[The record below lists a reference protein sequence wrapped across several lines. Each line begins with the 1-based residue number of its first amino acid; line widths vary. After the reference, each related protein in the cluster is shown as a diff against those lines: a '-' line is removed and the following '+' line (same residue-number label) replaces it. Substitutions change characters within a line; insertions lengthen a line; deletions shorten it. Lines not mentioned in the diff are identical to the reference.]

1 MTPEGMN
8 KFLNALKSA
17 NIKEYQFDS
26 DLGTHFYNN
35 ANAILFTDDDV
46 NMMINVRRR
55 YTREGFPYEGDVFIT
70 CADYGD
76 LHEVRF
82 GATYEKTVEFLTAIG
97 ITPNEE
103 QMKIIV
109 EIDKKNY
116 EIKPLTGDYNP
127 TFVEKTDEEIANLT
141 AEQKAKYE
149 KDLADFK
156 AETLKRLKNLP
167 PVSVKL

>member
-1 MTPEGMN
+1 MTPEGMK
-8 KFLNALKSA
+8 KFLNALKA
-17 NIKEYQFDS
+17 ADINEYQFDS

-46 NMMINVRRR
+46 NMMVNVRRN
-55 YTREGFPYEGDVFIT
+55 YTREGFPYDGQVFIT

-82 GATYEKTVEFLTAIG
+82 GATYDKAIEFLKAYG
-97 ITPNEE
+97 ITPTEE
-103 QMKIIV
+103 QLKIIV

-116 EIKPLTGDYNP
+116 DIKPLTGDYNP
-127 TFVEKTDEEIANLT
+127 TFVKKTDEEIANLSDG
-141 AEQKAKYE
+141 ERAKYE
-149 KDLADFK
+149 KDLAIFE